1 MMGNFFDNLTLCLPP
16 DSVLYHTGMPS
27 AILVLPRWTT
37 QWAIQMTRFQMHNH
51 KMKIVLSI
59 YRSFLLVFVSSLK
72 TVYFPQADFNKMDQ
86 GNKRGPMS
94 RFTSIN

>member
-37 QWAIQMTRFQMHNH
+37 QWAIQMTRFQMHTIT

-72 TVYFPQADFNKMDQ
+72 QC
-86 GNKRGPMS
+86 
-94 RFTSIN
+94 TSHRLTSTKWIRVTNEAR